1 MHDGAARHAG
11 LIIPTYSLF
20 QTEIGY
26 ARAWVRLALERKSLS
41 EYLRVLV
48 SDAGLLKGMYKRY
61 GFLRYSNISYQS
73 YMTAPGSQ
81 KRGHV
86 T

>member
-1 MHDGAARHAG
+1 M
-11 LIIPTYSLF
+11 YFNF

-61 GFLRYSNISYQS
+61 GFLRYTYSS
-73 YMTAPGSQ
+73 
-81 KRGHV
+81 
-86 T
+86 

>member
-1 MHDGAARHAG
+1 MLWTDSKKLHSDKF
-11 LIIPTYSLF
+11 LLLSL

-48 SDAGLLKGMYKRY
+48 SDAGLLKNMYKRY
-61 GFLRYSNISYQS
+61 AFLRYRALQFFFDH
-73 YMTAPGSQ
+73 TVLQ
-81 KRGHV
+81 WE
-86 T
+86 